1 MAVWD
6 WVTTAADNDDADSA
20 INWAEGQAPSTV
32 NDSARSMMARIS
44 HWLNTLSGNVT
55 MGGASNAYTLTTGE
69 SLSAYPS
76 NFRVLWQPNADSTG
90 AVTLNVDGLGA
101 KKVYMPDGTQ
111 AGSGDLDA
119 DSMYDVAYDSA
130 LDSASG
136 GFKIIGFPDTTLTAA
151 DYLTAA
157 NNLSDLASASTA
169 RSNLGLG
176 TMAVETASNY
186 LTTATAASTYA
197 ALSGAAFTG
206 SVTMAADFNVD
217 SGTLFVDISTD
228 RVGVGETSPD
238 YPLHVTSTGNI
249 QFKLEN
255 SSTGNARMLFTG
267 STNEWNVG
275 LVESTDIF
283 SFYDGVSN
291 VVQFVG
297 GAPANSLYIN
307 ASGNVGIG
315 TASPLYE
322 LDVNGEILA
331 RVAVGGTTTGT
342 ITSAWLNR
350 SIFATGTITLAASIA
365 TTGDM
370 IGPIL
375 GNGGARTISRGT
387 MTNMFVNG
395 TNVSSCT
402 LTARGAATV
411 IFSSATTCYVVGDV
425 S

>member
-69 SLSAYPS
+69 NLSAYPS

-136 GFKIIGFPDTTLTAA
+136 GFKIIGFPDTATSDGA

-176 TMAVETASNY
+176 TMALESAADYLALTGGTLTGNMVMQKSTPIFDFRPSSDTETTRLRFLN
-186 LTTATAASTYA
+186 
-197 ALSGAAFTG
+197 AAFFG
-206 SVTMAADFNVD
+206 RCYSASV
-217 SGTLFVDISTD
+217 
-228 RVGVGETSPD
+228 
-238 YPLHVTSTGNI
+238 
-249 QFKLEN
+249 
-255 SSTGNARMLFTG
+255 
-267 STNEWNVG
+267 
-275 LVESTDIF
+275 
-283 SFYDGVSN
+283 
-291 VVQFVG
+291 
-297 GAPANSLYIN
+297 
-307 ASGNVGIG
+307 
-315 TASPLYE
+315 
-322 LDVNGEILA
+322 
-331 RVAVGGTTTGT
+331 
-342 ITSAWLNR
+342 
-350 SIFATGTITLAASIA
+350 
-365 TTGDM
+365 
-370 IGPIL
+370 
-375 GNGGARTISRGT
+375 
-387 MTNMFVNG
+387 
-395 TNVSSCT
+395 
-402 LTARGAATV
+402 
-411 IFSSATTCYVVGDV
+411 
-425 S
+425 

>member
-90 AVTLNVDGLGA
+90 AVTLNVDAIGA

-176 TMAVETASNY
+176 TASLEATGTSGNTIPFLDGANTWSAAQVFGSNVTISNTTANFY
-186 LTTATAASTYA
+186 LIATAASDK
-197 ALSGAAFTG
+197 SRIFFGD
-206 SVTMAADFNVD
+206 SVAD
-217 SGTLFVDISTD
+217 
-228 RVGVGETSPD
+228 
-238 YPLHVTSTGNI
+238 NI
-249 QFKLEN
+249 GRIIYDHSDN
-255 SSTGNARMLFTG
+255 SLQLFT
-267 STNEWNVG
+267 
-275 LVESTDIF
+275 
-283 SFYDGVSN
+283 
-291 VVQFVG
+291 
-297 GAPANSLYIN
+297 NSAQAIHIDN
-307 ASGNVGIG
+307 SQNVGIG

-322 LDVNGEILA
+322 LDVNGEILS
-331 RVAVGGTTTGT
+331 RVAVGATTTGT

-411 IFSSATTCYVVGDV
+411 IFSSAATCYVVGDV